1 MGRKPF
7 FQKASKAMSL
17 RFEQAVDAP
26 EDCFGCWNHSRL
38 NRSIV
43 PAAGVRDFLIVAAM
57 ATHW

>member
-1 MGRKPF
+1 
-7 FQKASKAMSL
+7 MSL

-26 EDCFGCWNHSRL
+26 EDRFGCWNHSRL

-43 PAAGVRDFLIVAAM
+43 LATGLPDFLIVAAM